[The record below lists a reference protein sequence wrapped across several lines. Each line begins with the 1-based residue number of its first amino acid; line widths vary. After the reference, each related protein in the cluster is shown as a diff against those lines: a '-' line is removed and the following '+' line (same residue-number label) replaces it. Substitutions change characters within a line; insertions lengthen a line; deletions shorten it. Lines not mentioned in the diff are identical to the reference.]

1 VHVQVSATERLEL
14 RPMSITFPDAAAAV
28 RCCVDVSLDRLPSR
42 CESFFI
48 FVPHSGVFRYGKARA
63 LLGWEPK
70 AKLEGYFTRAAA
82 L

>member
-1 VHVQVSATERLEL
+1 VRVQGSSTELLGL
-14 RPMSITFPDAAAAV
+14 RPMSVTFPDAAAAV

-63 LLGWEPK
+63 VLGWEPK
-70 AKLEGYFTRAAA
+70 ARLEGYFTRAAS

>member
-1 VHVQVSATERLEL
+1 MLGAQGGDESLSL
-14 RPMSITFPDAAAAV
+14 RPMSVTFPDAAAALRACLTV
-28 RCCVDVSLDRLPSR
+28 PLERLASR

-63 LLGWEPK
+63 VLGWEPESR
-70 AKLEGYFTRAAA
+70 LEGYFRRAA